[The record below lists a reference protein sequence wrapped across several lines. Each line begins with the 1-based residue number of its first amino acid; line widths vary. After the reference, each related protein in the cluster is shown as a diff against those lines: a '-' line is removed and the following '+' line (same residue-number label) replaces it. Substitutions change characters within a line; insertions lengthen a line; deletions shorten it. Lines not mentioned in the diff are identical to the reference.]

1 MRRIL
6 IILVVAFG
14 ILSGNAFAED
24 YSQYTTEE
32 LANMRG
38 TLQDASQEERDAF
51 RAEWQKRLQDM
62 TPEERQEYTGRP
74 ENARSQPSAD
84 RMQGSGN
91 AQGRGGYGK
100 GAGRGFGRGFG
111 KGRRGR

>member
-6 IILVVAFG
+6 VIILVLAFS
-14 ILSGNAFAED
+14 ILPDNAFAVD

-32 LANMRG
+32 LASMRG
-38 TLQDASQEERDAF
+38 TMPEASEEQRDAF

-62 TPEERQEYTGRP
+62 TREERQKYEGKP
-74 ENARSQPSAD
+74 DNAQCQSGAG
-84 RMQGSGN
+84 RMQGGGN

-100 GAGRGFGRGFG
+100 GAGRGFGKRRGG
-111 KGRRGR
+111 GRR

>member
-51 RAEWQKRLQDM
+51 RAEWQKRLQNM
-62 TPEERQEYTGRP
+62 TREERQKYVGRP
-74 ENARSQPSAD
+74 DNVQCQPGAG